1 MIVAATGSISAQRN
15 LVGGRLLDSR
25 SQKGIQFATA
35 VLLKK
40 DSTVAAS
47 AQTDSLGYFA
57 IKAPAPG
64 SYLVRFALIGYDTKY
79 ADVAVLRSSDSVSVG
94 NIVLHNDGVVLGEAV
109 VSVAAA
115 RVEQKEDTTMF
126 NAAAYRTP
134 EGSTLESLV
143 KQLPGVEVS
152 DDGTIKWNG
161 KEVKQLLVNG
171 KDFFKGDKSVAM
183 KNLPTDLVSK
193 IKAYDKASDYSK
205 LTGVDDG
212 EETTVLD
219 ISTKRQLNES
229 WIANLDLGYGTK
241 DRYSNQ
247 LFASRF
253 ADNSSISV
261 FGQINNTNNMG
272 FGGPMGFGGRKGLT
286 STKQGGIDFSWNNG
300 KDEREKNYFEV
311 GGDLRYNHSG
321 TDLVSTSSSQMFLTS
336 GKTSS
341 YSNSNSLTRSS
352 STNLGGEFKL
362 EWSPDSMTS
371 IIFRPEFS
379 YSESKSN
386 GNSRSAT
393 FNDDPYSIDGMFSPL
408 DSIFNNNSSAL
419 NAIAVNRNE
428 RLSLSDSKSAS
439 VSGSLNVVRRLNNN
453 GRNVSARISGGYSD
467 SKSHSYSISTIDYF
481 NSDNKNSFLNQY
493 SNMPSKSWNYS
504 ARLGY
509 VEPLGKNWFA
519 EARYQFSYRY
529 TDGDRSRY
537 NLDSLL
543 YKPEWAEQYGQYG
556 NSTNFPAIGS
566 LPDIDAALNAVRDLQ
581 NSQYATYKYYD
592 HTATASIRYN
602 TKALRFS
609 AGVDFNPE
617 KTNLNYTRLG
627 QNIDTVITR
636 KVFNVSPSLR
646 LRYKITDTKQFEM
659 RYRGS
664 SSQPSMTDL
673 IAVVDDSDPLNISM
687 GNPGLKPS
695 WSNSMRAFL
704 RGYDPEKQQGF
715 MGGFDFTQTK
725 NSVSNRTVYDEATG
739 VRYSRPENINGNW
752 NGALHGMFN
761 TGLDKKKLFTLTSF
775 TFLRY
780 ENSVGYI
787 SRLSSATPTQ
797 AMQGIIAS
805 AKTSPML
812 LATTATPARDY
823 NYYSSIFNSAEA
835 SKNTTKSLSVNENLN
850 LSYRASWFDVG
861 LLGTLNYL
869 HARASLQDNANMDTW
884 NFGYGANANFNFN
897 FGLSI
902 STDIRMNSR
911 RGYSDASMNTNELVW
926 NAQIAQSFL
935 KGNAATIS
943 LQFYDILRQQSN
955 VSRSISATMRSDSW
969 TNAINSFAMVHF
981 IYRLNIFPGGKKGGS
996 KSEERGPGRGMRGG
1010 RPMGPP
1016 MRIGAPRIM

>member
-1 MIVAATGSISAQRN
+1 MIVSAAGSISAQRN

-311 GGDLRYNHSG
+311 GGDFRYNHSG

-352 STNLGGEFKL
+352 ATNLGGEFKL

-408 DSIFNNNSSAL
+408 DSIFNDNSSAL

-467 SKSHSYSISTIDYF
+467 SKSHSYSISTIGYY

-504 ARLGY
+504 ARMGY

-556 NSTNFPAIGS
+556 NSANFPAIGS
-566 LPDIDAALNAVRDLQ
+566 LPDVDAALNAVRDLQ

-664 SSQPSMTDL
+664 STQPSMTDL

-797 AMQGIIAS
+797 AMKGIIAS
-805 AKTSPML
+805 AKASPML
-812 LATTATPARDY
+812 LATTATPTRDY
-823 NYYSSIFNSAEA
+823 NYYNSIFNSAEA

-861 LLGTLNYL
+861 LLGSLNYL

-981 IYRLNIFPGGKKGGS
+981 IYRLNIFPGGKKSGNKDGD
-996 KSEERGPGRGMRGG
+996 RGPGRGMRGG